1 MNTGML
7 KLTALAALSTAL
19 GVGLTVNNAHAD
31 DSTATTNSTTEQVV
45 TSYSQSKQVLDQVTV
60 PSVNAAAVRNT
71 ANAQQINYPA
81 DYNLD
86 QLSKVNENDA
96 NSVQQFDQ
104 VAKPGLAQ
112 NNYQSDPTAAQQQV
126 DITNL
131 NDQQTYEMNQYAI
144 DLVNQAR
151 AHFNEGPFVQN
162 QGTINTVKG
171 MAQQYQDKKESL
183 LTEPRDKWHDES
195 ILNGVSENTSA
206 MEIYAD
212 NKQVLQSVV
221 RPFATAKGVDFTD
234 NHHIPLFSITNM
246 DDLRAMIFYG
256 VTTMLF
262 NDSGDYYSHA
272 QNFLTLQ
279 QPILSMAVYPSII
292 DGLET
297 AKLSNGQNLT
307 YLVKIVDMHYIWA
320 AGRDNTPGEYG
331 QPNTFETYNNQ
342 VYYYGNDGKLY
353 QNQWYNN
360 WGHSYYFKA
369 DGARATDEVLQ
380 IGNDF
385 YCFDN
390 QGVMQTD
397 HFLTQNGKT
406 YYFGNDGKEYRDRF
420 YTNWGHTYYFG
431 SDGARWDNQWYNNW
445 GHTYYFK
452 GNGVRATSEVVQ
464 VGNDFYYFDNQ
475 GIMRTDYF
483 LTQNGKVYYFGN
495 DGKEYRDRFYTNWG
509 HTYYF
514 GNDGARYTDQ
524 FYNNWGHTYYFG
536 DDGARW
542 DNRFYNNWGHTYYF
556 GSDGARW
563 DNRWMNAWGHSYYF
577 KGDGARATSE
587 VYKIGNDYY
596 YFDNQGIMRTD
607 YFLNQDGKVYY
618 FGSDGK
624 EYRDRF
630 YTNWGHTYYFGS
642 DGARYTNQFYNNW
655 GHTYYFGS
663 DGARWDN
670 RWMNA
675 WGHRYYFKWD
685 GVRATSEYF
694 PVDGETYYFDD
705 QGIAHDDPLVVQ
717 WKNLLSS
724 YRGHN
729 AMIAIQSQKDGVVH
743 EYNNNPGHRYT
754 MASTVKVAV
763 LAQLLHNT
771 NGNLTAYQQG
781 LASRMIRNSDNAAT
795 TEIVRNYLGGVSRMQ
810 ELYSALGMTETTPG
824 PGNSWGLTTTTA
836 TDQLKLLNEIFMK
849 PQSNYLNDQ
858 SRNYIKSL
866 MGSVNADQRW
876 GISAGS
882 SQYYI
887 KNGWLALSAPW
898 PWYVD
903 SIGFIPQDNN
913 NGYTIAVYTDNNI
926 PMQVGV
932 NMIESLARAT
942 KSTFNSL

>member
-31 DSTATTNSTTEQVV
+31 DSSTATTNSTTEQVV
-45 TSYSQSKQVLDQVTV
+45 TSYSQSKQVLNQVTV
-60 PSVNAAAVRNT
+60 PSVNAAQQSNDNTTVRNT

-112 NNYQSDPTAAQQQV
+112 NNYQSDSTAAQQQV

-183 LTEPRDKWHDES
+183 LTESRDKWHDES

-262 NDSGDYYSHA
+262 NDSSDYYSHA

-279 QPILSMAVYPSII
+279 QPILSMAVYPSVI

-320 AGRDNTPGEYG
+320 AGQDNAPGEYG

-360 WGHSYYFKA
+360 WGHS
-369 DGARATDEVLQ
+369 
-380 IGNDF
+380 
-385 YCFDN
+385 
-390 QGVMQTD
+390 
-397 HFLTQNGKT
+397 
-406 YYFGNDGKEYRDRF
+406 
-420 YTNWGHTYYFG
+420 
-431 SDGARWDNQWYNNW
+431 
-445 GHTYYFK
+445 YYFK

-495 DGKEYRDRFYTNWG
+495 
-509 HTYYF
+509 
-514 GNDGARYTDQ
+514 
-524 FYNNWGHTYYFG
+524 
-536 DDGARW
+536 
-542 DNRFYNNWGHTYYF
+542 
-556 GSDGARW
+556 
-563 DNRWMNAWGHSYYF
+563 
-577 KGDGARATSE
+577 
-587 VYKIGNDYY
+587 
-596 YFDNQGIMRTD
+596 
-607 YFLNQDGKVYY
+607 
-618 FGSDGK
+618 DGK

-717 WKNLLSS
+717 WKSLLNN

-810 ELYSALGMTETTPG
+810 ELYNALGMTETTPG